1 MKCICLKG
9 LLFSSFLLALCL
21 TGVST
26 GYAQDKPVYAPLIE
40 KDTKLIARID
50 INQIDFSSVTKK
62 VSEVANPF
70 IDALVEK
77 KEERDR
83 AKMSVPLFVGM
94 LTGQY
99 AGVVEALKAAGA
111 QELYIV
117 TGLEEK
123 GMSNTYVAVPVG
135 AKSKD
140 ELKKIREAFATFK
153 DMNINL
159 RFPFVRHG
167 FVIVPYID
175 PAQDDDEAIKT
186 YIKQRFVK
194 LDTVADPGFAKGMD
208 VAKGKTLVI
217 ASVLNDNS
225 TKEILSGLS
234 ELEQNP
240 MMAQGGDV
248 AKKSA
253 QLGQKFLEKAV
264 KSIAAVTYSFDL
276 KELAYTITLR
286 MKSVADIETLKKEF
300 GSLSDDA
307 VKDTADKD
315 LVEGTKKMMESL
327 TPVTEGDTLN
337 WKIDPAWIAANRD
350 FFIKVI
356 KKVQAEANKAEA
368 APAPSK

>member
-1 MKCICLKG
+1 M
-9 LLFSSFLLALCL
+9 
-21 TGVST
+21 ST
-26 GYAQDKPVYAPLIE
+26 GYSQDKPVFAPLIE

-50 INQIDFSSVTKK
+50 ISQIDLSVVTKK
-62 VSEVANPF
+62 VSEVVNPF
-70 IDALVEK
+70 IDSLVEK

-99 AGVVEALKAAGA
+99 AGVVESLKTAGV

-135 AKSKD
+135 SKSKE

-175 PAQDDDEAIKT
+175 TEQDNDDAIKS
-186 YIKQRFVK
+186 YIKQRFME
-194 LDTVADPGFAKGMD
+194 LNTVADPGFAKNMD
-208 VAKGKTLVI
+208 SVQGKTLVI
-217 ASVLNDNS
+217 TSVLDDSATN
-225 TKEILSGLS
+225 EILSGLS
-234 ELEQNP
+234 ELGQNP
-240 MMAQGGDV
+240 MVAQGGDV

-253 QLGQKFLEKAV
+253 ELGQKFLEKAV
-264 KSIAAVTYSFDL
+264 KCVSAVTYTFDL
-276 KELAYTITLR
+276 NQLAYTINLR
-286 MKSVADIETLKKEF
+286 MKSASDIETLKKEF
-300 GSLSDDA
+300 AALSDSA
-307 VKDTADKD
+307 IKDTVDKD
-315 LVEGTKKMMESL
+315 LADGTKKLMESL
-327 TPVTEGDTLN
+327 APVTEGDTLQ

-350 FFIKVI
+350 FIIKAI
-356 KKVQAEANKAEA
+356 QKAQAEMSKAGA
-368 APAPSK
+368 TAPADSM